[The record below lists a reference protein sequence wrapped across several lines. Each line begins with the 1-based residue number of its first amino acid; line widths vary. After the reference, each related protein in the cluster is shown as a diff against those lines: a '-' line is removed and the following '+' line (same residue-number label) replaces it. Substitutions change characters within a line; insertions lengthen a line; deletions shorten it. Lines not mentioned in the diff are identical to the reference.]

1 MAERSGPEMQAHL
14 LMQMHSISLRIVEA
28 ARLAAAMHQLESL
41 KASSEHY
48 GQRVTIGGA
57 GPVPPG
63 AAEDSRL
70 PHRPPRGEAVTDDE
84 SPAPPPPA
92 ADHGFTARRPPRYNP
107 AD

>member
-1 MAERSGPEMQAHL
+1 MADESGLEMQAHL
-14 LMQMHSISLRIVEA
+14 SLRIRVMSEKITEI
-28 ARLAAAMHQLESL
+28 ARLAAAMHQFESL
-41 KASSEHY
+41 GQSSEHY
-48 GQRVTIGGA
+48 GQRVAIGGA

-70 PHRPPRGEAVTDDE
+70 PHRPPRGEAVTEDE

-92 ADHGFTARRPPRYNP
+92 ADHSFTGRPPRYDP

>member
-1 MAERSGPEMQAHL
+1 MAEQSGPEMQAHL
-14 LMQMHSISLRIVEA
+14 QIQFQIISQRIIET
-28 ARLAAAMHQLESL
+28 ARLAAAMHQFESL
-41 KASSEHY
+41 KASSQTY
-48 GQRVTIGGA
+48 GQRVAIGGA
-57 GPVPPG
+57 GPVSPG

-92 ADHGFTARRPPRYNP
+92 ADHGFTTRPPPRFNP